1 MGGCTAKKRK
11 PLDSPENQIV
21 YSVQEPERTPT
32 PATPEPIPTPLK
44 QRKPSSSSESSESTL
59 IKKLQAFQKA
69 PTVRFTVDLSES
81 LRRKLAAATS
91 KAGCKKVDIVR
102 MLLENGLKDFDA

>member
-1 MGGCTAKKRK
+1 MTAKKRK
-11 PLDSPENQIV
+11 PLDSPENQFV
-21 YSVQEPERTPT
+21 YNVQEPERTPI
-32 PATPEPIPTPLK
+32 PATPEPTPTPPS

-59 IKKLQAFQKA
+59 IKKLQAFQKE

-81 LRRKLAAATS
+81 LHRKLAAAAS

-102 MLLENGLKDFDA
+102 MLLENGLKDIEQ